1 MGPRGFVVEEEVV
14 VPDRPRAV
22 FHGAQME
29 MILEQDGLRRRFR
42 EPMAVFHRYYRTA
55 VLLRI
60 APVLLRHYGLLSVM

>member
-29 MILEQDGLRRRFR
+29 MILEQDGLRRLFR
-42 EPMAVFHRYYRTA
+42 EQMEAFRQYYRGV

-60 APVLLRHYGLLSVM
+60 ALVQLLQCG